1 MFKTKIKNSLTSLFR
16 SLNGLR
22 RPSKQANMRKLQV
35 RGETPES
42 FTFRD
47 ATPDDIPQLAKVHVK
62 AWQDTY
68 RVLRPPTYQIREY
81 QWRKAFTEEND
92 GRWFCILVVNKK
104 NEVIGFAK
112 GKTYKH
118 NDLPDF
124 SGELNKIYLLFD
136 YHRIGLGK
144 KLVGHVAR
152 RFLSM
157 GINNM
162 VLFGIA
168 QNPSCAFHEAIGGE
182 RLYAK
187 NGEFHGGYCWRDLK
201 KLAEIC
207 PVN

>member
-1 MFKTKIKNSLTSLFR
+1 MKNFINSIRR
-16 SLNGLR
+16 SFNNLR
-22 RPSKQANMRKLQV
+22 RPSKQTNLRKLKE
-35 RGETPES
+35 RGETIHS

-47 ATPDDIPQLAKVHVK
+47 ATIDDIPQLAKVHVK

-68 RVLRPPTYQIREY
+68 RVLKPPTYKIREY

-92 GRWFCILVVNKK
+92 GSWFCILVVNKE
-104 NEVIGFAK
+104 NEIIGFAK
-112 GKTYKH
+112 GKKYKH
-118 NDLPDF
+118 NDLPEF

-136 YHRIGLGK
+136 YHRVGLGK

-152 RFLSM
+152 RFLNM

-201 KLAEIC
+201 KLAEL
-207 PVN
+207 